1 MGARRIT
8 LGIYNTYDPVKL
20 REPHRRAIARAGAL
34 CPAFEMNLALFGFP
48 FPPELATPVDMAE
61 FVAGSTTI
69 GQEGK
74 YLLAMAERSRVQIFD
89 LVSKGFPPQLGMPIA
104 TTSRPDPQKSISPGE
119 VIDTVRY
126 RKGILLVV
134 GLGPKGLPDDIK
146 KICVRHMDITGRGYS
161 LETCTAM
168 GAIAGYLRALL
179 DGKKA

>member
-1 MGARRIT
+1 MGTRRIT

-34 CPAFEMNLALFGFP
+34 CAAFDMNLALFGFP

-74 YLLAMAERSRVQIFD
+74 YLLEMAERSRVMIFD
-89 LVSKGFPPQLGMPIA
+89 FVSKGFPPQLGMPIA
-104 TTSRPDPQKSISPGE
+104 TTSKPGENKAISPGE
-119 VIDTVRY
+119 VIDILLR
-126 RKGILLVV
+126 RKGILLVL
-134 GLGPKGLPDDIK
+134 GLGPKGLSDQTK
-146 KICVRHMDITGRGYS
+146 KICTRHLDITGTGHS

-168 GAIAGYLRALL
+168 GAIAGYLKSLL
-179 DGKKA
+179 DNSQV